1 MCVQYLGEH
10 APISRFMLPMQV
22 ERVSAG
28 FPSPAQDYV
37 ENRLDLNELCVPHP
51 SATYLVK
58 ALGDSMLE
66 AGIHPGDI
74 LIVDR
79 SIQARHGHVV
89 IAELRG
95 ELTVKRLELKP
106 CVRLV
111 PCNPK
116 YQPIELSGEDE
127 LCLMGVVIRSIRDH
141 CQGQGVA

>member
-1 MCVQYLGEH
+1 MCVQYLGEY

-58 ALGDSMLE
+58 AQGDSMLE

-89 IAELRG
+89 IAELCG
-95 ELTVKRLELKP
+95 ELTVKRLELRP
-106 CVRLV
+106 TVRLV
-111 PCNPK
+111 PCNPN
-116 YQPIELSGEDE
+116 YQPIELGGEDE

-141 CQGQGVA
+141 CKGQGVA

>member
-1 MCVQYLGEH
+1 MRVEYLGEH
-10 APISRFMLPMQV
+10 LPTSKIMLPLQLD
-22 ERVSAG
+22 RVSAG

-37 ENRLDLNELCVPHP
+37 ENKLDLNELCVPHP

-58 ALGDSMLE
+58 ALGDSMLD

-89 IAELRG
+89 IAELHG

-116 YQPIELSGEDE
+116 YQPIELGGEDE

>member
-1 MCVQYLGEH
+1 MRVEYLGENL
-10 APISRFMLPMQV
+10 PTSKIMLPLQV
-22 ERVSAG
+22 DRVSAG

-37 ENRLDLNELCVPHP
+37 ENKLDLNELCVPHP

-58 ALGDSMLE
+58 ALGDSMLD

-89 IAELRG
+89 IAELDG

-116 YQPIELSGEDE
+116 YQSIELGGEDE